1 MTTLPQVRPL
11 EAFPLER
18 EGQDPMVLFRD
29 PMHLAPE
36 GLAVGVPVY
45 LLMTLMDG
53 QRSAEDVA
61 AIFAEQYGGK
71 VDPAELTQL
80 SAQLDEHGLLL
91 TPRFFEMRDAARGEF
106 DRAELRPAALAGLS
120 YPEDAESL
128 REQLENFHA
137 AWLERASEE
146 SRTPLPG
153 ELRALVAPHI
163 DPRVGGAAMAAA
175 FETLT
180 RALPEPPDTFVLFGT
195 AHGPG
200 DALFT
205 LCDKDFETPLG
216 RVALDREAAR
226 ALTENCGLDLR
237 QDLFLHKH
245 EHSLEFPL
253 LFLQHAYGPDK
264 PFRILPILVGS
275 FHEFIRDNELPSATA
290 AMQNF
295 CRSLREAL
303 ETAGHSAVF
312 VAGADFSHMGA
323 KFGDE
328 DELNEEFIEETR
340 NHDNELIE
348 HLVDGRHEDFF
359 REQQVED
366 DRHKVC
372 GLPPVYAMLEALGE
386 PLRGR
391 LVDYGLNVEEET
403 SSFVSFASLA
413 FYRDGRD

>member
-1 MTTLPQVRPL
+1 MTALPQVRPL

-18 EGQDPMVLFRD
+18 EGEDPMVLFRD

-53 QRSAEDVA
+53 QRNAEQVA
-61 AIFAEQYGGK
+61 ALFAEQYGGK
-71 VDPAELTQL
+71 VNPAELTEL
-80 SAQLDEHGLLL
+80 SDQLDEHGLLL
-91 TPRFFEMRDAARGEF
+91 TPRFFEMRDAAQRDF

-120 YPEDAESL
+120 YPEDAAAL
-128 REQLENFHA
+128 REQLDGFHST
-137 AWLERASEE
+137 WLERAPKE
-146 SRTPLPG
+146 SRSALPG
-153 ELRALVAPHI
+153 TLRAIVAPHI

-175 FETLT
+175 FETLA

-200 DALFT
+200 EALFT

-216 RVALDREAAR
+216 RVALDREAAG
-226 ALTENCGLDLR
+226 ALIERCGLDLR

-253 LFLQHAYGPDK
+253 LFLQHAYGPEK

-290 AMQNF
+290 ALQNF
-295 CRSLREAL
+295 CQSLRGAL
-303 ETAGHSAVF
+303 DKAGRSAVF

-328 DELNEEFIEETR
+328 EELSEEFIEETR
-340 NHDNELIE
+340 SHDNEIIE

-359 REQQVED
+359 RAQQVEG

-372 GLPPVYAMLEALGE
+372 GLPPVYAMLEALDE

-391 LVDYGLNVEEET
+391 LIDYGLNVEEET
-403 SSFVSFASLA
+403 SSFVSFASLV
-413 FYRDGRD
+413 FYRNGGE